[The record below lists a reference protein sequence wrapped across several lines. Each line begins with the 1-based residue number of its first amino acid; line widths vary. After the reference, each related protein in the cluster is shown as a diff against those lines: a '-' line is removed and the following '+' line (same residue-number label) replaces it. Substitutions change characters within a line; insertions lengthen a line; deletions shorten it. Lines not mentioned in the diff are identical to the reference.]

1 MEKDKAFIWPLQQLG
16 PNPKGLQCGVNYPV
30 CLFTCGVHTS
40 VCVYTV
46 SVRICVVSMQEIVC
60 TSLYVCQY
68 LHGSIECVLLC
79 ESGSKSLPF
88 NRDFNVC
95 KMSRDGA
102 SERGREREQTLC
114 DDVIVPVE

>member
-1 MEKDKAFIWPLQQLG
+1 M
-16 PNPKGLQCGVNYPV
+16 
-30 CLFTCGVHTS
+30 
-40 VCVYTV
+40 YTV